1 MPRRSQKAFRA
12 LIAVLAF
19 FCMTRTGHALPEGNS
34 IEFSNCTLSLPGTT
48 LTTVARCGWL
58 EVPENP
64 ATPEGRRIRL
74 HIALAP
80 AVVRVP
86 KADPLFFFAG
96 GPGQSASESWVML
109 RPILEKIRKDR
120 DIVLVDQ
127 RGAGQSNPLK
137 CPMEEQED
145 ALQTSVDLE
154 LIRRLARQCLDGLE
168 ADPRMYTT
176 TIAMGDIDLVRK
188 AMGYDRIN
196 LLGISY
202 GTRAAQVYLR
212 HFPEQVRT
220 VVLDSVVPMELVLGQ
235 EHGLMLDRAVAQVFA
250 DCALDTDCR
259 ERYPTGAAELREYIA
274 GLRLQPREIDFIHP
288 YTGQEEKLMVTAEVL
303 AFAIRFL
310 SYSSQTQAMLPLL
323 VHEAV
328 SMNMPGRLA
337 TQAMLIGGALSEQ
350 ISRGMELSVT
360 CSEDIP
366 YLKTDAASADTL
378 LGATFHEVLRASC
391 ESWPRGEVAQDFHA
405 PVTAEVPVLLLSGA
419 RDPVTPPAY
428 ATATAAHFPN
438 SQVLVAPGQGHSVST
453 HPCLRDIAAAFI
465 DKGSLQG
472 LDTSCVSKI
481 APAPFFTSILGP
493 EP

>member
-1 MPRRSQKAFRA
+1 MTRRSQKAFRA

-19 FCMTRTGHALPEGNS
+19 FCMTRTGHALPEGNT
-34 IEFSNCTLSLPGTT
+34 IDFTNCTLSLPGTT

-58 EVPENP
+58 AVPENP
-64 ATPEGRRIRL
+64 AAPEGKTIRL
-74 HIALAP
+74 HVAVAP
-80 AVVRVP
+80 AVARVP

-127 RGAGQSNPLK
+127 RGTGQSNPLK

-154 LIRRLARQCLDGLE
+154 LIRRLSRQCLDGLE

-188 AMGYDRIN
+188 AMGYERIN

-212 HFPEQVRT
+212 HFPGQVRT
-220 VVLDSVVPMELVLGQ
+220 VVLDSVVPMELALGQ
-235 EHGLMLDRAVAQVFA
+235 EHGLMLDRAIAQVFA
-250 DCALDTDCR
+250 DCELDAACR
-259 ERYPTGAAELREYIA
+259 ERYPTGTAELREYIS

-288 YTGQEEKLMVTAEVL
+288 YSGQEEKLLVTADVL
-303 AFAIRFL
+303 AVAIRFL

-328 SMNMPGRLA
+328 SNDILGRLA
-337 TQAMLIGGALSEQ
+337 TQAILISGALSEQ

-360 CSEDIP
+360 CSEDVP
-366 YLKTDAASADTL
+366 YLKTNAASADTL
-378 LGATFHEVLRASC
+378 LGATFHEVLLASC
-391 ESWPRGEVAQDFHA
+391 EAWPHGEVPPDFHA
-405 PVTAEVPVLLLSGA
+405 PVTAVVPVLLLSGA

-428 ATATAAHFPN
+428 ATDTAAHFPN
-438 SQVLVAPGQGHSVST
+438 SRVLIAPGQGHSVST